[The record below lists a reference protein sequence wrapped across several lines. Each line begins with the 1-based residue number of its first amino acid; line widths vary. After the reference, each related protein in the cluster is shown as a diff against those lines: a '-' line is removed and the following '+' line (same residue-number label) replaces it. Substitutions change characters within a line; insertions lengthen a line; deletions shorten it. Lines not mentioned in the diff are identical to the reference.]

1 MIIPNLHRQP
11 VPLDSA
17 QHRQTRVRLPVTDW
31 SHVAGMN
38 GLFLT
43 AAECLHMA
51 ADYPIVFVKTGQDE
65 KGQVDYAPIAVLGM
79 TNNQNLYLNGG
90 TWRATQLPAMM
101 ASYPFCVA
109 RAPGDRYAVCIDGA
123 YSGLATAGEGDRL
136 FTDDGQ
142 PAEFAK
148 TVQAELERLE
158 SLINAT
164 RVISRRLSA
173 LGLLQEKRFDA
184 TLPNGEKLAVDGF
197 YTIDEAAVK
206 ALPDATVLE
215 LHRDGLLSLINAHW
229 VSLGQMRRL
238 LQWHAESVAATA
250 TAAAAKG

>member
-1 MIIPNLHRQP
+1 MIIPTLHRQA

-31 SHVAGMN
+31 SHLATLN

-51 ADYPIVFVKTGQDE
+51 AEYPIVFVRTGQDE
-65 KGQVDYAPIAVLGM
+65 QGQTDYAPIAVLGM
-79 TNNQNLYLNGG
+79 TNDQNLFLDGG
-90 TWRATQLPAMM
+90 RWRATQLPAML
-101 ASYPFCVA
+101 ATYPFCVA
-109 RAPGDRYAVCIDGA
+109 RAPGDRFAVCIDGA
-123 YSGLATAGEGDRL
+123 YNGLATEGDGQRL
-136 FTDDGQ
+136 FTDTGE

-148 TVQAELERLE
+148 TVQGELERLE

-164 RVISRRLSA
+164 RVISRRLAS

-184 TLPNGEKLAVDGF
+184 TLPNGDKLAVDGF
-197 YTIDEAAVK
+197 FTIDEAAVK

-238 LQWHAESVAATA
+238 LQWHGDRVL
-250 TAAAAKG
+250 AAAAASQAAG